1 MIKTTNKIASMQI
14 DKKLKII
21 ENMKKFSVKNQDE
34 LDLLE
39 VYQLFIFKTKADP
52 QK

>member
-1 MIKTTNKIASMQI
+1 
-14 DKKLKII
+14 
-21 ENMKKFSVKNQDE
+21 MKKFSVKNQDE

-39 VYQLFIFKTKADP
+39 VYQLIIFITKADP